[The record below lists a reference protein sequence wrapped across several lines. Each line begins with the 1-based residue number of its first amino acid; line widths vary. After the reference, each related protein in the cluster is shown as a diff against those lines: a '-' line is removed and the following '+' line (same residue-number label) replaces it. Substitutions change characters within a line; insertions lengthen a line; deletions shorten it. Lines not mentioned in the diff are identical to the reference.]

1 MSAAPLGCVALFLRM
16 LEKKARDVAANLC
29 TVCIVK
35 SKYNSDLRLRL
46 KKKKTHNVL
55 LQEKFKPISQRSNP
69 GHPQGDT

>member
-46 KKKKTHNVL
+46 KKKKD
-55 LQEKFKPISQRSNP
+55 PQRFTAREIQAN
-69 GHPQGDT
+69 